1 MVPNAYFDARSRS
14 LTLTVSDPV
23 GQEVQAPPCFAQNE
37 QVQARAGIS
46 DGFGRQSSANEILPQ
61 WQRPEINMGSSA
73 ATSTPMRRIRS
84 GCCARREGPCGCRA
98 ASLPPRGSGQG
109 YHIGYAGTLEGELRH
124 DRCATGRC
132 LNQVNR
138 GNPRRLEPSLL
149 CPRKR
154 NLTWRF
160 AM

>member
-1 MVPNAYFDARSRS
+1 MRS

-23 GQEVQAPPCFAQNE
+23 GQEVQTPPCFAQNE

-61 WQRPEINMGSSA
+61 WQRPEINMA
-73 ATSTPMRRIRS
+73 LPRQP
-84 GCCARREGPCGCRA
+84 ARRCA

-109 YHIGYAGTLEGELRH
+109 YHIGYAGMLEGELRALDSAEQWH

-132 LNQVNR
+132 LNRVNM
-138 GNPRRLEPSLL
+138 RRLGACAP
-149 CPRKR
+149 CPLHR
-154 NLTWRF
+154 
-160 AM
+160 